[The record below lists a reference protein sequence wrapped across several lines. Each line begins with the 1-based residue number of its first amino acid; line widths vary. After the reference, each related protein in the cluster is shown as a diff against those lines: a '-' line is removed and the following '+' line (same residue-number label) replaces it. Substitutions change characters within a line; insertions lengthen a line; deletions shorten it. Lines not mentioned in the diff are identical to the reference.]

1 MPFYLRNLIVCFIL
15 VKDFNPSMN
24 CKRWKNHLKIP
35 ILSSYGKKDVS
46 TLLLPKRGHPDVLK
60 IIIHHFNI
68 TQCYLWFFRKTSQK
82 SRQKK
87 IKECFHQNC
96 SFQIYLAASEDG
108 NALETLRM
116 NLEHNHEISRDIY
129 ESLLRQKP
137 PTGYVLEEVKWAIW
151 LKANN
156 ELLQ

>member
-1 MPFYLRNLIVCFIL
+1 
-15 VKDFNPSMN
+15 
-24 CKRWKNHLKIP
+24 
-35 ILSSYGKKDVS
+35 
-46 TLLLPKRGHPDVLK
+46 
-60 IIIHHFNI
+60 
-68 TQCYLWFFRKTSQK
+68 
-82 SRQKK
+82 
-87 IKECFHQNC
+87 
-96 SFQIYLAASEDG
+96 
-108 NALETLRM
+108 M